1 MKIRNL
7 LIIVSIVSLTLAG
20 ISKLGF
26 ATTITTKY
34 STGLYGYENGY
45 IKPSPAGDKYAAVG
59 IGGDLFTTS
68 DKSYDFSS
76 TGSFAT
82 WCVDIYHWMSTNQVS
97 YNVGSANDLAS
108 VFGATGTDRVNTLLQ
123 LANKDYSLVKDT
135 DTSAA
140 FQLAVWSI
148 MFGTPDSSGIYTVNS
163 STFAATVTTS
173 GSHAIATANDWLKD
187 INTDPITGN
196 YKLTYLSDGDC
207 NYTQDM
213 VVFTSA
219 PVPEPSTFI
228 LLGAGLA
235 GVALLRRRNRK
246 A

>member
-1 MKIRNL
+1 
-7 LIIVSIVSLTLAG
+7 
-20 ISKLGF
+20 
-26 ATTITTKY
+26 
-34 STGLYGYENGY
+34 
-45 IKPSPAGDKYAAVG
+45 
-59 IGGDLFTTS
+59 
-68 DKSYDFSS
+68 
-76 TGSFAT
+76 
-82 WCVDIYHWMSTNQVS
+82 
-97 YNVGSANDLAS
+97 
-108 VFGATGTDRVNTLLQ
+108 
-123 LANKDYSLVKDT
+123 
-135 DTSAA
+135 
-140 FQLAVWSI
+140 

>member
-1 MKIRNL
+1 
-7 LIIVSIVSLTLAG
+7 
-20 ISKLGF
+20 
-26 ATTITTKY
+26 
-34 STGLYGYENGY
+34 
-45 IKPSPAGDKYAAVG
+45 
-59 IGGDLFTTS
+59 
-68 DKSYDFSS
+68 
-76 TGSFAT
+76 
-82 WCVDIYHWMSTNQVS
+82 MSTNQVS